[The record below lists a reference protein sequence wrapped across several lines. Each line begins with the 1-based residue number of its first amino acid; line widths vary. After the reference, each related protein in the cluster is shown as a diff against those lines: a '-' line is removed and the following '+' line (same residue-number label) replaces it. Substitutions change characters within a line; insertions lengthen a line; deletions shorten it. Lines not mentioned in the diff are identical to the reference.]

1 MRRECL
7 RFIDALRLKSK
18 LLFLFILITAG
29 LSFIGIV
36 GTINITSMKKKLDSL
51 YFGSFITVMELDEI
65 LDAYHINLQTNIY
78 MAKNNIINS
87 QQTADVIDQ
96 AIKQIDKNW
105 DNYKNQYKSD
115 NELPYVN
122 YATAEIEKS
131 KAYLQKIKQI
141 CIDGCD
147 VDKIS
152 IEGLISEITHIDSI
166 INKLRTYEI
175 DNAQFQRKEL
185 LDTYDETKIKL
196 GMILFFVIGGVLVI
210 LYIVFKS
217 IQKDQSDLEVA
228 TRKLKEVN
236 KKLENASYTDSLTNL
251 HNRRYF
257 NMVFDREVKR
267 AKRAKAHIT
276 FMMLDVDFFKQY
288 NDTYGHIEGD
298 KALKSVANVL
308 KSILKR
314 PSDFVFRLGGE
325 EFGVLIT
332 DTNTEDSAA
341 LAQKIC
347 TEVEANQIPHA
358 KSRSSSY
365 LTISIGIVSCIADEA
380 LNEEEIIKQADK
392 KLYEAKENGR
402 NRYVMSE
409 GILS

>member
-1 MRRECL
+1 M

-51 YFGSFITVMELDEI
+51 YFGSFVTVMELDEI
-65 LDAYHINLQTNIY
+65 LDAYHVNLQTNIY
-78 MAKNNIINS
+78 MAKTNMVNS

-105 DNYKNQYKSD
+105 NNYKNQYKSD

-131 KAYLQKIKQI
+131 KVYLQKIKKI

-147 VDKIS
+147 ADKIS
-152 IEGLISEITHIDSI
+152 IESLISEITHIDSI

-196 GMILFFVIGGVLVI
+196 GMILFFVIGGVLI
-210 LYIVFKS
+210 ISYIVFKS

-267 AKRAKAHIT
+267 AKRAKSQIT

-332 DTNTEDSAA
+332 DTNVEDSAA

-347 TEVEANQIPHA
+347 TEVESNQIPHA

-365 LTISIGIVSCIADEA
+365 LTISIGVVSCIADET
-380 LNEEEIIKQADK
+380 LNEEEIIKLADK
-392 KLYEAKENGR
+392 KLYEAKESGR
-402 NRYVMSE
+402 NRYVMSDE
-409 GILS
+409 IIG